1 MFFIRRL
8 PRKTATV
15 LILESI
21 VRHYVSVSK
30 SRFAIFKQY
39 NVNNVKTKQLRFPLN
54 SGKNSVQHTTHTHTH
69 HTHTTHT
76 HTTHTHTHT
85 QHTHTHTHTHTQ
97 PHTHTHTQHTH
108 TTHLEQW
115 AHTHT
120 HTPGAVA
127 HTHTHTWSSGHTH
140 HTHTW
145 SSGNTHTHG
154 AVGTHTHTHTWSSGH
169 THTWSSG
176 THTHTQH
183 THGAVGTHT
192 HLRSGN
198 THTHTHLEQWAVNAA
213 APGGQL
219 GVRCLAQGSHLSRG
233 QFLLEP
239 RTHNLR
245 LQVQRSI
252 HQATAAPR
260 L

>member
-1 MFFIRRL
+1 MFHAFTFVFLRSRLFLCQRTKAPVLLYYYDNGEKICRMFFIRRL
-8 PRKTATV
+8 PRKRQTV

-39 NVNNVKTKQLRFPLN
+39 NVNNVKLNIQISTQLREKF
-54 SGKNSVQHTTHTHTH
+54 ST
-69 HTHTTHT
+69 
-76 HTTHTHTHT
+76 
-85 QHTHTHTHTHTQ
+85 
-97 PHTHTHTQHTH
+97 
-108 TTHLEQW
+108 
-115 AHTHT
+115 HTHT
-120 HTPGAVA
+120 HTPGAVG
-127 HTHTHTWSSGHTH
+127 THTHTLLEQWAHT

-154 AVGTHTHTHTWSSGH
+154 AVGTHTHTHTHTWSSGH

-176 THTHTQH
+176 HTHTHTHH
-183 THGAVGTHT
+183 THTNTHLEQWATHT
-192 HLRSGN
+192 HLEKWKHTHT
-198 THTHTHLEQWAVNAA
+198 THTHHTHHLEQWAVNAA